1 MCFFAN
7 PPGVQFGFVGTSLGH
22 PADTIK
28 TKMQADP
35 QFSGRGAIFVFRS
48 TVKRDGVLSLY
59 RGFLPPLIGGS
70 CFCSAVFG
78 SYSST
83 FAACEGTFLMD
94 PMVSGFRPAI
104 VFASIAAASARTVI
118 ETPFELLKTR
128 MQLGKS
134 WRMDSSPGA
143 VRPISMVRYR
153 PLAQVLELYKGLG
166 VTFFRN
172 VLLLSTMFSALD
184 CSTRMAPG
192 LAGAPMVGPFF
203 LGSVCN
209 TVGWFVAWP
218 FEVLKS
224 KVQAGQFRRRSI
236 PQMFAAVVQADG
248 VKGLWRGYLL
258 GGTRSFFVNGCS
270 MVAYQC
276 VLDLRRKRK
285 DQRAL
290 GDADIKR

>member
-1 MCFFAN
+1 M
-7 PPGVQFGFVGTSLGH
+7 GH

-35 QFSGRGAIFVFRS
+35 QFAGRGAVFVFRT
-48 TVKRDGVLSLY
+48 TVRREGFWALY

-94 PMVSGFRPAI
+94 PLISGFRPA
-104 VFASIAAASARTVI
+104 VLVASIASASARTII

-128 MQLGKS
+128 MQLGMS
-134 WRMDSSPGA
+134 WRASLSPGSC
-143 VRPISMVRYR
+143 VPKGMGRYL
-153 PLAQVLELYKGLG
+153 PLSQFLELYKGLG

-184 CSTRMAPG
+184 CSTRMAPD
-192 LAGAPMVGPFF
+192 LAGAPLVGPFF

-218 FEVLKS
+218 FELLKS
-224 KVQAGQFRRRSI
+224 KVQAGQLQRRSI
-236 PQMFAAVVQADG
+236 PSMFACIVRADG
-248 VKGLWRGYLL
+248 IKGLWRGYVL
-258 GGTRSFFVNGCS
+258 GGTRSFVVNGFS

-276 VLDLRRKRK
+276 VLDLRRKR
-285 DQRAL
+285 RE
-290 GDADIKR
+290 